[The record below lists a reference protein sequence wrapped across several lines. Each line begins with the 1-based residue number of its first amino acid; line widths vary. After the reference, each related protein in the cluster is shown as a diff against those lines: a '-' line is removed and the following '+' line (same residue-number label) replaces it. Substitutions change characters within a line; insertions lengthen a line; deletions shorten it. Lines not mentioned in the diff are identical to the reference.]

1 MKKRFCTTGTCIPE
15 KNYMVDISEYIENGQ
30 YFTINRARQYGKTT
44 TLYLLEKRLRENY
57 IVLSLS
63 FESADEYFQS
73 LSSLAEGLMLDIGD
87 CLKEQ
92 NADEKIVEEWYQNF
106 PCARWEQRS
115 VPCVKR
121 AVSQ

>member
-1 MKKRFCTTGTCIPE
+1 M
-15 KNYMVDISEYIENGQ
+15 
-30 YFTINRARQYGKTT
+30 
-44 TLYLLEKRLRENY
+44 
-57 IVLSLS
+57 SLS

-92 NADEKIVEEWYQNF
+92 NADEKIVEEWYQPILEKF
-106 PCARWEQRS
+106 PLRS
-115 VPCVKR
+115 LVPCVKR